1 VINVS
6 YRQKSVKDRLSPQ
19 AVAWNHVIDV
29 YYLPALMCA
38 KYSKTN
44 IIQLNIGGTNGQ
56 VDKQATEIYTE
67 HGINY
72 LVCLVRLQ
80 T

>member
-1 VINVS
+1 MIEIS
-6 YRQKSVKDRLSPQ
+6 YRGKGVQERLSPQ

-38 KYSKTN
+38 KYSKTK
-44 IIQLNIGGTNGQ
+44 IMQLNIGGRKGQ

-80 T
+80 N